1 MKNFLQKHQNQLTQI
16 FSYLTGIHPWL
27 KRFGMEEMEHSFKK
41 ISIHSLN
48 VSQFFGVLNDNIFKF
63 LIVYLFIDLQ
73 GVEKSSQILFI
84 AGTVYV
90 LPFLLFS
97 AIAGNMADWFSK
109 QKIIAVL
116 KITEVIIMFFG
127 MIAFAIKS
135 AFLSYSLLF
144 LLSLQ
149 SALFGPAKLSI
160 IAELVPQNQVSK
172 SNGLIASSTYLAI
185 ILGTFLASSLT
196 QLTNR
201 NFVLTAFY
209 CLIFALIGYLASL
222 LIPQTQPSKNKR
234 KINPFF
240 IIDIY
245 KTLVSCR
252 FKPYL
257 LMAIFG
263 SAFFLF
269 IGAFFQLNV
278 IPFAMESLGLSEVGG
293 GYLFTTTA
301 IGIAVGATV
310 GGRISKARIELGLPC
325 VAINIMTWLI
335 WFLVLFSFSLTGVL
349 VCLLL
354 IGMFGGMFIVPLDSY
369 IQTAS
374 PEKNRGQIIASAN
387 FLSFV
392 GVLIAPLSIKL
403 LNGTFGLSAGS
414 SFFIISW
421 ITYGFGILLVARL
434 ASLFFNYVCRLILFP
449 FANVSVNHFPFQ
461 NNQLL
466 ALVDAQFNWLHVIFL
481 ASYHPNIQLYL
492 MKSKKDLSDFF
503 ITRLTG
509 VRFVYEK
516 TPEDA
521 LKSYLSRAF
530 FKGNRIPC
538 LILSKEPNAE
548 AVKLLQEKKPFLLEQ
563 LETYVLSRS
572 QQKSRMLFKR
582 TQITMT
588 ISSKTPL
595 GWHGAEPQEDPSD
608 LEP

>member
-1 MKNFLQKHQNQLTQI
+1 MKNFLQKHQSQLNQF
-16 FSYLTGIHPWL
+16 FSYLTGITPWL
-27 KRFGMEEMEHSFKK
+27 RRFGMEEVNSSFKK
-41 ISIHSLN
+41 ISIHTLN
-48 VSQFFGVLNDNIFKF
+48 ISQFFGVLNDNIFKF

-109 QKIIAVL
+109 QKIIAIL
-116 KITEVIIMFFG
+116 KATEVVIMFLG
-127 MIAFAIKS
+127 MIAFAVKS
-135 AFLSYSLLF
+135 PFFSYFLLF

-160 IAELVPQNQVSK
+160 ISELVPQNKVSK
-172 SNGLIASSTYLAI
+172 ANGLIASSTYLAMI
-185 ILGTFLASSLT
+185 VGTFLASSLT

-222 LIPQTQPSKNKR
+222 LIPETEPSKNKR
-234 KINPFF
+234 KINPLF
-240 IIDIY
+240 IVDIY

-252 FKPYL
+252 LRPHL

-278 IPFAMESLGLSEVGG
+278 IPFAIESLGLSEVGG

-301 IGIAVGATV
+301 VGIAIGATI

-325 VAINIMTWLI
+325 VSLNVMTGLI
-335 WFLVLFSFSLTGVL
+335 WLLVLFSFSLSGVL
-349 VCLLL
+349 TFLFL
-354 IGMFGGMFIVPLDSY
+354 IGLFGGMFIVPLDSY

-374 PEKNRGQIIASAN
+374 SEQNRGQIIASAN
-387 FLSFV
+387 FLSFL
-392 GVLIAPLSIKL
+392 GVLIAPLSIRL
-403 LNGTFGLSAGS
+403 LNGSLGLSAEG
-414 SFFIISW
+414 SFFVISW
-421 ITYGFGILLVARL
+421 ITYGFAIILTASL
-434 ASLFFNYVCRLILFP
+434 ANLFFNYICRVILFP

-466 ALVDAQFNWLHVIFL
+466 ALVDEQFNWRHVLFIS
-481 ASYHPNIQLYL
+481 SYHPSIQLYL
-492 MKSKKDLSDFF
+492 PKAKKSWYDFI
-503 ITRLTG
+503 ITRFTG
-509 VRFVYEK
+509 IRFIHEK
-516 TPEDA
+516 TTDEA
-521 LKSYLSRAF
+521 LKSYLSRAY

-538 LILSKEPNAE
+538 LLLSQEPSSE
-548 AVKLLQEKKPFLLEQ
+548 VIKQLQEKKPFLLEHVD
-563 LETYVLSRS
+563 TSVLSRD
-572 QQKSRMLFKR
+572 QQKNKLLFKR
-582 TQITMT
+582 AQVTLT
-588 ISSKTPL
+588 ISSKPPL
-595 GWHGAEPQEDPSD
+595 GWSGSEEEKPMA
-608 LEP
+608 